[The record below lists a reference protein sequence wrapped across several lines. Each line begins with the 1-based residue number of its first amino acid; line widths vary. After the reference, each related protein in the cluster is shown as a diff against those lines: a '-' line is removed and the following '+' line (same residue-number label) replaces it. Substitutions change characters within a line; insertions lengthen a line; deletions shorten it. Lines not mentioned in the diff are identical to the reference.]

1 MYFFIGE
8 DEKCEN
14 YTYSQEQEV
23 VSSVECFSD
32 IPQSVLSRLKSTRE
46 RSCSS
51 ASETGSCQGSR
62 SGATSAPLTD
72 ETGEGELMLS
82 AEDSPAKTSVQR
94 EREQAW
100 PVKDPVYG
108 VRWPAS
114 SAKYDR
120 ATSSWKIHPC
130 LFPEDSMSCSV
141 TLPRWGMTVGGELS
155 ELTRPAHLISGTGSG
170 SWPTA
175 RAADYKGAT
184 SPSECTRRRVENGQA
199 NLPEAIQES
208 SRVMWQTPVAD
219 DAVNRKT
226 GKFNSRGEPKLS
238 AQVKL
243 WPTPRT
249 KGMCGG
255 SGSWEKL
262 KQATSIEEARKMGAG
277 HGGQLNP
284 TWVEWLMGWPLG
296 WTDLKPLAM
305 DKCHNV
311 LHSHGES
318 LGGHADD

>member
-1 MYFFIGE
+1 
-8 DEKCEN
+8 
-14 YTYSQEQEV
+14 
-23 VSSVECFSD
+23 
-32 IPQSVLSRLKSTRE
+32 
-46 RSCSS
+46 
-51 ASETGSCQGSR
+51 
-62 SGATSAPLTD
+62 
-72 ETGEGELMLS
+72 
-82 AEDSPAKTSVQR
+82 
-94 EREQAW
+94 
-100 PVKDPVYG
+100 
-108 VRWPAS
+108 
-114 SAKYDR
+114 
-120 ATSSWKIHPC
+120 
-130 LFPEDSMSCSV
+130 MSCSV

-243 WPTPRT
+243 WPTPRKFMHKDST
-249 KGMCGG
+249 LDRGKSNLG
-255 SGSWEKL
+255 EVV
-262 KQATSIEEARKMGAG
+262 
-277 HGGQLNP
+277 GGQLNP